1 MACTFSLI
9 LCSLLSTTLF
19 GVAYLNLGLIP
30 AYIGILYGTTRS
42 GILLSIFLLICNVI
56 IAEPTGISNV
66 ILNSGVLL
74 YPLLFGLAKPFKK
87 GTVVEK
93 IGMLWMILCPSMLF
107 IALVP
112 IIGGENIYESN
123 SVQAFLITVYLFFTI
138 ALGGVFVYF
147 VEMVRSRLRDKVQME
162 SISESFQ
169 WESEKLQQ
177 ITNVVPLSIMS
188 LDEHG
193 VVTDLNDCMLG
204 MMRTHYPNL
213 RKEDIIDEPVKSF
226 SQLSGYTGLYA
237 GK

>member
-1 MACTFSLI
+1 MSKHAIYCVSPD
-9 LCSLLSTTLF
+9 
-19 GVAYLNLGLIP
+19 Y
-30 AYIGILYGTTRS
+30 RR
-42 GILLSIFLLICNVI
+42 
-56 IAEPTGISNV
+56 
-66 ILNSGVLL
+66 
-74 YPLLFGLAKPFKK
+74 
-87 GTVVEK
+87 
-93 IGMLWMILCPSMLF
+93 
-107 IALVP
+107 
-112 IIGGENIYESN
+112 ENIYESN